1 MNEKELKNIE
11 NGILLKA
18 LIETKKIV
26 RFFLIMLVMKQKL
39 IMKVMIKKIF
49 YLN

>member
-18 LIETKKIV
+18 LIETKKNSEV
-26 RFFLIMLVMKQKL
+26 FFDYSS
-39 IMKVMIKKIF
+39 F
-49 YLN
+49 